1 LKINAPAKLNL
12 FLEVLSK
19 RKDDYHNIE
28 TVMVPVSLFD
38 EITVDESDKVS
49 VECDNKLL
57 SGKNNL
63 AFKAVLQLK
72 SIFPGKIKGASVYIK
87 KRIPVAAGLGG
98 GSSDC
103 AAVLKAVNNIY
114 NLALSSRELKEIG
127 VKLGADV
134 PYFIDTQASLC
145 HGIGDEIKPLKIAS
159 KLSFVLI
166 NPQVELP
173 TYSVYSSLKTNLTQ
187 KPKSINMLLHGLYKG
202 DMADIVNGMF
212 NRLQDICEKK
222 VPIVRELMAVLC
234 EKGALKAM
242 VSGSGPT
249 VFGVCGTPDDAER
262 IKKEICGNLNFECS
276 VFSVESI

>member
-1 LKINAPAKLNL
+1 MKINAPAKLNL

-19 RKDDYHNIE
+19 RKDGYHNIE
-28 TVMVPVSLFD
+28 TVMIPVSLFD
-38 EITVDESDKVS
+38 EITVDKSDRIS

-63 AFKAVLQLK
+63 AFKAILQLK
-72 SIFPGKIKGASVYIK
+72 SLFPEKIKGAYVYIK

-103 AAVLKAVNNIY
+103 AAVLKAVNSLY
-114 NLALSSRELKEIG
+114 NLALSSRELKGIG

-166 NPQVELP
+166 NPQVELS

-187 KPKSINMLLHGLYKG
+187 KPKSINMLLRSLYKG
-202 DMADIVNGMF
+202 DMTDIVNGMF
-212 NRLQDICEKK
+212 NRLQNICEKK
-222 VPIVRELMAVLC
+222 VPVVRELMAVLC
-234 EKGALKAM
+234 ERGALKAM

-249 VFGVCGTPDDAER
+249 VFGVCRTLGDAER
-262 IKKEICGNLNFECS
+262 IKKGICGSLNFKCS
-276 VFSVESI
+276 VFSVGSI